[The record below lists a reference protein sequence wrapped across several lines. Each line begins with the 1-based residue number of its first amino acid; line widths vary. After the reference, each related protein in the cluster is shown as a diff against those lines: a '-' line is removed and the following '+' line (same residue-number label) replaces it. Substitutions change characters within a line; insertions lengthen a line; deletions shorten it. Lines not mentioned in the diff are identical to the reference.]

1 MDNKK
6 KMNWLFTIDDDGVIR
21 TSDARLDA
29 EAGRGTE
36 AAQ

>member
-1 MDNKK
+1 MDRK
-6 KMNWLFTIDDDGVIR
+6 KMNWLFTIDDDGVMC